1 MTLLTLLTQQ
11 GAEPPPPP
19 VARVGGGPAFGGR
32 PKPVLRVWWRDKVD
46 EAREEIAELV
56 DDAAE
61 IESAK
66 QRRRINA
73 LIASLNAEVLALEAA
88 ASEAAANAIAAR
100 VYRETERVE
109 SLIEAI
115 VAAQEDDEEDI
126 ELLLL
131 S

>member
-19 VARVGGGPAFGGR
+19 VARAGGGPAFGGR
-32 PKPVLRVWWRDKVD
+32 AKPVLRVWWREKVD

-73 LIASLNAEVLALEAA
+73 LIAPLNAEVLALEAA

-109 SLIEAI
+109 RLIEAI
-115 VAAQEDDEEDI
+115 VAAQEDDEEDV